1 MNTDTAREDLAFLR
15 GLVRPDEGWQRAFG
29 RIYAAGGACYGAQM
43 IGHGL
48 QQFGVIPG
56 GGPTGLFVG
65 AAPTVVFLAL
75 TIWFRSKGGPEAG
88 GGVTSR
94 AVGSMFGALGLAN
107 VFLIAIFATAAFRE
121 HNFKIWLLYPCVVL
135 VMQGAA
141 WLVAYALHRRAW
153 FLLVAVGW
161 LVIGLAMGL
170 AIEDVGWYVLIGG
183 IGFFA
188 FMFAPGV
195 AMIRQTQAAA

>member
-15 GLVRPDEGWQRAFG
+15 GLVQPDEAWQRAFG

-48 QQFGVIPG
+48 EQFGIIPG
-56 GGPTGLFVG
+56 SGPTALFVG
-65 AAPTVVFLAL
+65 AAPSVVFLVLA
-75 TIWFRSKGGPEAG
+75 IWFRSKGGAES

-94 AVGSMFGALGLAN
+94 AVGSTFGALGLAN
-107 VFLIAIFATAAFRE
+107 FFLIAIFATAAFRE
-121 HNFKIWLLYPCVVL
+121 HNIKIWLLYPCVVL

-141 WLVAYALHRRAW
+141 WLVAYALHRRRW
-153 FLLVAVGW
+153 FSAVALGW
-161 LVIGLAMGL
+161 LVVGLAMGL
-170 AIEDVGWYVLIGG
+170 AIENIAWYILIGG
-183 IGFFA
+183 LGFFA

-195 AMIRQTQAAA
+195 ALIRQSHAA